1 MIKVDLS
8 AEAAAEVDRLT
19 KARALAAGVGLF
31 LTDGPL
37 IGIAR
42 RNNVRRRL
50 GRRVLLL
57 WRLAYEDAG
66 GRLVESMLVAA
77 TIELSR
83 GRFDVRHADWSN
95 AVPLAVIS
103 TQGLVWRESV
113 QHTVMQFTS
122 RRAARERAI
131 AAAHATVT
139 RTFQAGLF
147 DRRADRARVSLAQ
160 LSSESFEEMAAR
172 LKGVEAAGALTL
184 QSPKLLLVLV
194 PSDAAGV

>member
-31 LTDGPL
+31 LPDGPL

-66 GRLVESMLVAA
+66 GRLVESMLVAT
-77 TIELSR
+77 TI
-83 GRFDVRHADWSN
+83 
-95 AVPLAVIS
+95 VP
-103 TQGLVWRESV
+103 TKP
-113 QHTVMQFTS
+113 
-122 RRAARERAI
+122 RAI
-131 AAAHATVT
+131 DFT
-139 RTFQAGLF
+139 
-147 DRRADRARVSLAQ
+147 
-160 LSSESFEEMAAR
+160 
-172 LKGVEAAGALTL
+172 AL
-184 QSPKLLLVLV
+184 
-194 PSDAAGV
+194 